1 MKGFISLFPLLSSW
15 KVVVQDPLLSKKKND
30 RYWNAP
36 LRQTFQYD
44 P

>member
-1 MKGFISLFPLLSSW
+1 MKGFTSLFPLLSSW
-15 KVVVQDPLLSKKKND
+15 KVVVQDLLLSKKKND

-36 LRQTFQYD
+36 RQQTFQYD